1 MISEAITA
9 AIFTLLSIAIM
20 VKYSNSKRLVNIAS
34 AFLISI
40 YLVVA
45 LNTFFNVIDDKLIF
59 ILFAY
64 LSLAFGNMALK
75 SSFLASTP
83 YLAHSAAYF
92 ILALEDTIIAKGVM
106 DGFYYEIMYGLLAFL
121 VYSVTYDRMG
131 AIRLGADKALPWF
144 IPNTHFHSETNL

>member
-1 MISEAITA
+1 M
-9 AIFTLLSIAIM
+9 
-20 VKYSNSKRLVNIAS
+20 NIAS

-64 LSLAFGNMALK
+64 LSLAFGSMALK

-92 ILALEDTIIAKGVM
+92 ILAVEDTMISKGVM
-106 DGFYYEIMYGLLAFL
+106 DSLYYEIMYGLLAFL

-131 AIRLGADKALPWF
+131 GIELRAGDIL
-144 IPNTHFHSETNL
+144 S

>member
-1 MISEAITA
+1 MITA

-20 VKYSNSKRLVNIAS
+20 VKYSGSRRLVNIAS
-34 AFLISI
+34 AFLILI

-64 LSLAFGNMALK
+64 LSLAFGSMALK

-92 ILALEDTIIAKGVM
+92 ILAVEDTMISKGVM
-106 DGFYYEIMYGLLAFL
+106 DSLYYEIMYGLLAFL

-131 AIRLGADKALPWF
+131 GIELRAGDIL
-144 IPNTHFHSETNL
+144 S

>member
-1 MISEAITA
+1 VISEAITA

-20 VKYSNSKRLVNIAS
+20 IKYSDSRRLVNIAS

-64 LSLAFGNMALK
+64 LSLAFGSMALK

-92 ILALEDTIIAKGVM
+92 ILAVEDTIIPEGVM
-106 DGFYYEIMYGLLAFL
+106 DSLYYEIMYGLLAFL

-131 AIRLGADKALPWF
+131 GIELRADDIL
-144 IPNTHFHSETNL
+144 S

>member
-1 MISEAITA
+1 VITA
-9 AIFTLLSIAIM
+9 AILTLLSIAIM
-20 VKYSNSKRLVNIAS
+20 VKYSDSKRLVNIAS

-75 SSFLASTP
+75 SSFRASDP

-92 ILALEDTIIAKGVM
+92 ILAVEDTIIPKGVM

-121 VYSVTYDRMG
+121 VMTVTYDRMG
-131 AIRLGADKALPWF
+131 TIRLGADKALP
-144 IPNTHFHSETNL
+144 

>member
-1 MISEAITA
+1 MITA
-9 AIFTLLSIAIM
+9 AIFTLLSIAVM
-20 VKYSNSKRLVNIAS
+20 VKYSKSKRLVNIAS

-45 LNTFFNVIDDKLIF
+45 LNTFFNVMDDKLIF

-64 LSLAFGNMALK
+64 LSLYFGSMALK
-75 SSFLASTP
+75 SSFLASAP

-92 ILALEDTIIAKGVM
+92 ILAVEDTIIPKGVM

-121 VYSVTYDRMG
+121 VLSVTYDRMAG
-131 AIRLGADKALPWF
+131 IRLGANKTLFSNGSSA
-144 IPNTHFHSETNL
+144 NYHSEINL

>member
-1 MISEAITA
+1 MITA

-20 VKYSNSKRLVNIAS
+20 VKYSDSKRLVNIAS

-64 LSLAFGNMALK
+64 LSLAFGSMALK

-92 ILALEDTIIAKGVM
+92 ILAVEDTIIPEGVM
-106 DGFYYEIMYGLLAFL
+106 DSLYYEIMYGLLAFL

-131 AIRLGADKALPWF
+131 GIELRADDIL
-144 IPNTHFHSETNL
+144 S

>member
-1 MISEAITA
+1 VIIA
-9 AIFTLLSIAIM
+9 AIFTLLAIAIM
-20 VKYSNSKRLVNIAS
+20 VKFSYSKRLVNIAS

-45 LNTFFNVIDDKLIF
+45 LNTFFNVMDDKLIF

-64 LSLAFGNMALK
+64 LSLVFGNMALK

-92 ILALEDTIIAKGVM
+92 ILAVEDTIIPKGVM

-121 VYSVTYDRMG
+121 VMTVTYDRMG
-131 AIRLGADKALPWF
+131 GIELRANDILP
-144 IPNTHFHSETNL
+144 